1 MKIRPF
7 GVEEWMNTYENDAVA
22 NIAETC
28 VDSLTV
34 EALLDLSGR
43 KEPLLEQIRSL
54 RLSYGDIPGSD
65 RLRDLVAGLYA
76 RQSRDNVLIM
86 NGGAAANFLS
96 LYTLVEAGDEVVSVW
111 PTYQQL
117 TSIPESFGATVKLL
131 PLEPE
136 GAFLPDVERLKA
148 LVSEK
153 TRLICINNPNNPTG
167 ALMEGPL
174 LEAVVDVARSV
185 GAWIHC
191 DEVYRGL
198 VHEPGLD
205 IPSVADLYEKGIS
218 TGSLSKT
225 YSLAGLR
232 LGWIVGPADF
242 IARCFSRRDYTTISC
257 GRIDDLLGSV
267 ALEAREALLER
278 NLSIVRRSA
287 AVLREWVD
295 GEARLDWVPPKA
307 GTTAFIR
314 YDYDLPSETFCRR
327 LFEGDGTFIVPGS
340 AFDRDRWFRIGYAFD
355 PVMLRQGLDR
365 ISAFLRR
372 LEASGL

>member
-167 ALMEGPL
+167 ALMERPL

>member
-167 ALMEGPL
+167 ALMERPL

-198 VHEPGLD
+198 VHEPGLE

-314 YDYDLPSETFCRR
+314 YDYDLPSEVFCRR

>member
-43 KEPLLEQIRSL
+43 KEQLLEQIRSL

-167 ALMEGPL
+167 ALMERPL

-198 VHEPGLD
+198 VHEPGLE

-314 YDYDLPSETFCRR
+314 YDYDLPSEVFCRR

>member
-167 ALMEGPL
+167 ALMERPL

-198 VHEPGLD
+198 VHEPGLE

-314 YDYDLPSETFCRR
+314 YDYDLPSEVFCRR

-355 PVMLRQGLDR
+355 PVMLRHGLDR